1 MLGNDFTDKSIRF
14 LGEAM
19 AENKKSKLVILKI
32 GTVTCEA
39 ITFENFI
46 KLGYEQSPVLKYMYI
61 TTNQYSNP
69 IIQKVIDAEGE
80 NPKTLIVTEIYDS
93 KIDSPM
99 IIDLMT

>member
-46 KLGYEQSPVLKYMYI
+46 KLGYE
-61 TTNQYSNP
+61 
-69 IIQKVIDAEGE
+69 
-80 NPKTLIVTEIYDS
+80 
-93 KIDSPM
+93 
-99 IIDLMT
+99 